1 MKSSASISFR
11 RARLTNSP
19 GLEALAFSRSVDAT
33 RLLRSS
39 ERATTV
45 DDINPALPYKDRK
58 LWVDYINP
66 ALPYKDPKLW
76 VDNIYI
82 LHYLIRTLNYGLM
95 I

>member
-33 RLLRSS
+33 RVLRSS

-45 DDINPALPYKDRK
+45 DDINPALPDKDRK
-58 LWVDYINP
+58 VWVD
-66 ALPYKDPKLW
+66 D
-76 VDNIYI
+76 IYI
-82 LHYLIRTLNYGLM
+82 LHYLIRTVNYGL
-95 I
+95 IIYTSCITF